1 MKVVFCW
8 SGMSGYMAACWR
20 ALARVQEVDTS
31 LFVLWWSMPWAK
43 SVTDGLPDFHRIN
56 QKESMDGA
64 FIEDSVAQL
73 KPDVVVLCGWS
84 APAFSRLPFCER
96 LRDVKFVMGMDTPW
110 RGGWRQKLARLRIG
124 RLVDRMDAVFV
135 ASERAWQYA
144 RHLGVPEAKIHRGVY
159 GVDCL
164 TFRPVY
170 DQRLAL
176 EGGWPRR
183 FLFVGRYDDE
193 KGIDVLL
200 ESYKRYCS
208 MVSDPWPL
216 ACCGSGPWAER
227 IAQAE
232 GVRDLGFVQPGD
244 LGAVF
249 AKHGVFVLA
258 SRYEPWGV
266 VIAEATA
273 AGLPVICTESCG
285 ASIDLVRSLYNGMTV
300 ATGDAHGLARAMLW
314 MHENHARLPEMGL
327 RSQQR
332 ASAYSA
338 EAWAERW
345 AYVFHE
351 LCP

>member
-20 ALARVQEVDTS
+20 ALAQTRGMDLS
-31 LFVLWWSMPWAK
+31 LLVLWWSMPW
-43 SVTDGLPDFHRIN
+43 SDDTTNGLPDFRRIN
-56 QKESMDGA
+56 QEESLNSSLV
-64 FIEDSVAQL
+64 ERLVVERN
-73 KPDVVVLCGWS
+73 PDVVVICGWAWPS
-84 APAFSRLPFCER
+84 FVRLPFSKR
-96 LRDVKFVMGMDTPW
+96 LRNVRFVMGIDTPW
-110 RGGWRQKLARLRIG
+110 RGQWRQKLARLRIG

-159 GVDCL
+159 GVDYAA
-164 TFRPVY
+164 FRPAC

-176 EGGWPRR
+176 EGGWPQR

-208 MVSDPWPL
+208 MVSNPWPL
-216 ACCGSGPWAER
+216 TCCGSGPWAER

-232 GVRDLGFVQPGD
+232 GVQDLGFVQPAD
-244 LGAVF
+244 LTAVF

-266 VIAEATA
+266 VIAEAAA

-300 ATGDAHGLARAMLW
+300 ATGDTHGLARAMLW

-338 EAWAERW
+338 EVWAERW
-345 AYVFHE
+345 AYVFQD
-351 LCP
+351 LCS